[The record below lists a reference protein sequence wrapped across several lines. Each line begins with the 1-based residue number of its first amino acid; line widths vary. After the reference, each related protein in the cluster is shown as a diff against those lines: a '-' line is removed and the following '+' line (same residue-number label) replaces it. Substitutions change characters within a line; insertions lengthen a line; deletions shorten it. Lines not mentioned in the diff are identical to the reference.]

1 MTTITIKKGLR
12 KKNYVYNTPIQAI
25 EDILN
30 EMGII
35 LLQPIE
41 NPEILER
48 VKNHHKENKN
58 RSLDSYDDI

>member
-1 MTTITIKKGLR
+1 MTTITIKKGLK

-48 VKNHHKENKN
+48 VKRHRQENKN
-58 RSLDSYDDI
+58 RLLASYDEI

>member
-1 MTTITIKKGLR
+1 MTTITIKKGLK

-30 EMGII
+30 EMGIV

-48 VKNHHKENKN
+48 VKRHRQENKN
-58 RSLDSYDDI
+58 RLLASYDDI